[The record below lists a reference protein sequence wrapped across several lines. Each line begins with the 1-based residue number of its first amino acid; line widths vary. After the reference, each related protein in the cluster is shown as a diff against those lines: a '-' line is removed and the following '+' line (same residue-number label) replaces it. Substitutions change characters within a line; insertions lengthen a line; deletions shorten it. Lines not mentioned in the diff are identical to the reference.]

1 MNEKWD
7 WKGNPKATKEREVL
21 QLLKIIRPTKKDIFY
36 DLGCGHGNVC
46 RWMSKKVKKSI
57 GIESYRPYYLEAIR
71 KTDFTKF
78 PNVNFC
84 FRNYEKIDLED
95 ASILYCTMGFS
106 IPFLKKIQKQVK
118 LGTWLIIPEV
128 PPPYPIKSKK
138 YWPFQIFKTPYR
150 RVKDPDDYARNCI
163 DGKNVVLD
171 DMYDWLE
178 DESDFDELKSL
189 KWNISHGEY
198 NWKRLQK

>member
-36 DLGCGHGNVC
+36 DLGCGYGNVC

-71 KTDFTKF
+71 KTDFKKF

-84 FRNYEKIDLED
+84 FRNYEKIELKD
-95 ASILYCTMGFS
+95 ATIIYCLMEFS
-106 IPFLKKIQKQVK
+106 IPFLMKIQKQVK
-118 LGTWLIIPEV
+118 SGTWLITQEV
-128 PPPYPIKSKK
+128 PPPYPIKAKQH
-138 YWPFQIFKTPYR
+138 WPFHVFKTPYR
-150 RVKDPDDYARNCI
+150 RVKDPDDYAINCI
-163 DGKNVVLD
+163 GEEEHVIGEL
-171 DMYDWLE
+171 YDWFKKY
-178 DESDFDELKSL
+178 SDFDELKSL
-189 KWNISHGEY
+189 KWNIAHGDY